1 MKLLLTA
8 AAGVL
13 SLGGAAKADPG
24 VLVIAGGA
32 LSQDNA
38 SVFDAFIEAAG
49 GPDARFAILPTAS
62 GSPSGSA
69 QSFADAL
76 AGYGVD
82 RANITRVDL
91 AVLDDPDTGDV
102 DEGPGRTMPPTR
114 LKSLRSTPPTPSGS
128 PAATRRASAR
138 RSEAPARARP

>member
-49 GPDARFAILPTAS
+49 GPDARFAILPTA
-62 GSPSGSA
+62 SGSA